1 MTRKD
6 YQAIAEAI
14 AKVRADRRAPNGGM
28 LPQEV
33 RHVIEEIEDALVKV
47 FENDNPRF
55 NRDRFLGA
63 CGL

>member
-33 RHVIEEIEDALVKV
+33 RHVIEEIEDALAEV
-47 FENDNPRF
+47 FAKDNPRF
-55 NRDRFLGA
+55 DASKFIGA